1 LNNDPIIINHR
12 QALLDMCERRLVK
25 YAIGDLKYSH
35 DIQLQYQF
43 IMENSNELTRE
54 VLRDIFQIMGES
66 IE

>member
-1 LNNDPIIINHR
+1 MTEPIIVNHK
-12 QALLDMCERRLVK
+12 QALLKMCEHNLAK

-35 DIQLQYQF
+35 DIYKQYQF
-43 IMENSNELTRE
+43 VMENSTEQTKE